1 MRCNGLRAVFLCE
14 TPALDQRAAFSTS
27 MARGTNVP
35 TWVRAIVAALSTWE
49 LIQLSGENF
58 VEGAGGHVSLPGFR
72 PSRSSIPRNGLL
84 DTAIEVLGQS
94 YTTEQLGKLI
104 ELLKDKE
111 LALKDKDKDKEL
123 ALKDK
128 DKDKELAAARWEWD
142 FAQEQSRRLQLE
154 AQSAAVLCNRHLL
167 EVGLFSM
174 YPGHTLTAAYRQFL
188 PLLVTAG
195 TLTTDSKAIL
205 DTLPTGAKERAVA
218 NELQDLVHELS
229 KAIHYPDLKETG
241 FVCGGQQ
248 PLGPAVAIAVAALQ
262 RGGHIPFK
270 VMYVDGDFTH
280 TANLTNGSVSLV

>member
-14 TPALDQRAAFSTS
+14 TPSLDQTAAFSTS

-49 LIQLSGENF
+49 LRQLSGENF

-84 DTAIEVLGQS
+84 DAAIEVLGQS

-111 LALKDKDKDKEL
+111 MAVAMALKDKDKEL
-123 ALKDK
+123 AV
-128 DKDKELAAARWEWD
+128 ARWEWD

-218 NELQDLVHELS
+218 NELQDLVHERS